1 MKFHRVEDLVELL
14 VNGNECLR
22 AQASLRV
29 TSTAVNAAEELL
41 HAAGLR
47 AGEQHC
53 GLASTQSQ
61 R

>member
-1 MKFHRVEDLVELL
+1 MKFHRAEDLVELL

-53 GLASTQSQ
+53 G
-61 R
+61 